1 MILMDKKERIQL
13 EIAAREYVAALK
25 KLRKE
30 RKRTM
35 SLCKQYIK
43 NLERMSQE
51 LKWIDAVLRVWV

>member
-1 MILMDKKERIQL
+1 MIPTGKKERMQL

-25 KLRKE
+25 NLRKE

-43 NLERMSQE
+43 NLERMCQE
-51 LKWIDAVLRVWV
+51 LKWIDTVLRVRF